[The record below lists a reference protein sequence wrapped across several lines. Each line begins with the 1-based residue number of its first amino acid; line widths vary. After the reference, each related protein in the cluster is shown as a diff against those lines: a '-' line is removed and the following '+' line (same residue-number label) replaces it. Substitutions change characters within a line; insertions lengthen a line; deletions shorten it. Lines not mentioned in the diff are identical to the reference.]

1 MPEIST
7 NFKGVIEK
15 GDYDSGDYLWQVKD
29 VKPDSG
35 PNGVYIRLK
44 LQFMDGKY
52 AGLYTEE
59 IVSFSEKA
67 LWRAKQFL
75 KAVGYEVPDDQFRF
89 NTDDLIDLSFK
100 WHGEKEIDPT
110 GKYPPK
116 LRITQFWSKDFNPTT
131 LAPETVAAQTTPPA
145 SSSAPASSPSASPAP
160 GAATAPT
167 PGNGAPAAPLTEPVA
182 RPKVKV

>member
-15 GDYDSGDYLWQVKD
+15 GDYDSGDYLWNIGEI
-29 VKPDSG
+29 KPDSG

-44 LQFMDGKY
+44 LQFMEGKY
-52 AGLYTEE
+52 AGLFTEE

-75 KAVGYEVPDDQFRF
+75 KAVGYDIPDGPFRF
-89 NTDDLIDLSFK
+89 NTDDLLNLSFRG
-100 WHGEKEIDPT
+100 HGEKEVDPT

-116 LRITQFWSKDFNPTT
+116 LRITQFWNKDHTPAAT
-131 LAPETVAAQTTPPA
+131 LAPESAATTPQGGTPPA
-145 SSSAPASSPSASPAP
+145 APPSGGTPAP
-160 GAATAPT
+160 GAAPEAAPAPT
-167 PGNGAPAAPLTEPVA
+167 EPLA

>member
-15 GDYDSGDYLWQVKD
+15 GDYDSGDYLWQVKEARA
-29 VKPDSG
+29 DSG

-59 IVSFSEKA
+59 IISFSEKA
-67 LWRAKQFL
+67 LWRAKTFL
-75 KAVGYEVPDDQFRF
+75 KCVGYDIPDGPFRF
-89 NTDDLIDLSFK
+89 NTDDLLDLTFK
-100 WHGEKEIDPT
+100 GHGEKEIDPT

-116 LRITQFWSKDFNPTT
+116 LRITQFWNKDHNPTT
-131 LAPETVAAQTTPPA
+131 LAPETATAQTTPPA
-145 SSSAPASSPSASPAP
+145 SGSAPATSPA
-160 GAATAPT
+160 AA
-167 PGNGAPAAPLTEPVA
+167 PGNGEPAKEAAPTEPVA

>member
-15 GDYDSGDYLWQVKD
+15 GDYDSGDYLWQIKEA
-29 VKPDSG
+29 KADSG
-35 PNGVYIRLK
+35 PNGIYIRLK

-59 IVSFSEKA
+59 IISFSEKA
-67 LWRAKQFL
+67 LWRAKTFL
-75 KAVGYEVPDDQFRF
+75 KCVGYDIPDGPFRF
-89 NTDDLIDLSFK
+89 NTDDLLELSFK
-100 WHGEKEIDPT
+100 GHGEKEIDPT

-116 LRITQFWSKDFNPTT
+116 LRITQFWNKDFNPTT
-131 LAPETVAAQTTPPA
+131 LAPETATTTPP
-145 SSSAPASSPSASPAP
+145 PAA
-160 GAATAPT
+160 
-167 PGNGAPAAPLTEPVA
+167 APAASPSGTPAPAPEAAAPAASEPLA

>member
-15 GDYDSGDYLWQVKD
+15 GDYDSGDYLWQIKEA
-29 VKPDSG
+29 KADSG
-35 PNGVYIRLK
+35 PNGIYIRLK

-59 IVSFSEKA
+59 IISFSEKA
-67 LWRAKQFL
+67 LWRAKTFL
-75 KAVGYEVPDDQFRF
+75 KCVGYDIPDGPFRF
-89 NTDDLIDLSFK
+89 NTDDLLELTFK
-100 WHGEKEIDPT
+100 GHGEKEIDPT

-116 LRITQFWSKDFNPTT
+116 LRITQFWNKDFVATT
-131 LAPETVAAQTTPPA
+131 LAPETATTTPPPSA
-145 SSSAPASSPSASPAP
+145 APASSTSGTPAP
-160 GAATAPT
+160 AE
-167 PGNGAPAAPLTEPVA
+167 AAPPATEPLA